1 MNLNHYRKAIVGAI
15 PSIIGLGLTIA
26 QNRLGFYLEP
36 TEIELL
42 WVIVGI
48 ATGGAVYAV
57 PNAPKLPKLPKDG

>member
-1 MNLNHYRKAIVGAI
+1 MNLNQYRKAIVGAI

-26 QNRLGFYLEP
+26 QDRIGFHLAP

-42 WVIVGI
+42 WVIVTI

-57 PNAPKLPKLPKDG
+57 PNAPKPPKV